1 LKIALKLKSFAQP
14 DLLKRIQPKNLIRLL
29 EPHRLFF
36 DMKGFSLPA
45 GENDE
50 IEYLALAGVLAQPD
64 EDMPSDLVEALYVI
78 GNFSGDEY
86 FDDLLEMA
94 NKADLKVVS
103 DTTTPDLATRL
114 YLHDP
119 NILERKEREVLFEK
133 RKNFESYRAANP
145 DELIAIDE
153 LPEDL
158 TPLEADL
165 DQYFKSKKQ
174 GVGCRVIRKDSAGEV
189 RFLVQ
194 HGQPCRREPS
204 RKGTESTCTFFR
216 PEKTDVV
223 ILDVTHNEM
232 RINASNLSA
241 LRQYRALFGRHLF
254 RDENR
259 FVFAEKYTLD
269 PLKKDGQP
277 ALNCRD
283 VEGIESVRLREV
295 EYGWDGAFDHVETH
309 RAEDLFKALII
320 LNRVVEKTVQIR
332 KAVFKIKLDGEKKPR
347 TVTIKA
353 GNKSGYNRGEEAPM
367 IEDWLRA
374 RGFVL
379 TQERSP
385 DAQADST
392 VAGD

>member
-1 LKIALKLKSFAQP
+1 MALKLKSFAQP
-14 DLLKRIQPKNLIRLL
+14 DLLKRIQRENLLQLL

-45 GENDE
+45 GDDGE

-64 EDMPSDLVEALYVI
+64 EDMPSDLVEALHVI
-78 GNFSGDEY
+78 GNFSGDEH
-86 FDDLLEMA
+86 FDDLLELA
-94 NKADLKVVS
+94 HRIALEVGGDA
-103 DTTTPDLATRL
+103 TAPDLATRI

-119 NILERKEREVLFEK
+119 QILERKAREVLFGK

-145 DELIAIDE
+145 DDLIAIDK

-158 TPLEADL
+158 TPLEAEL
-165 DQYFKSKKQ
+165 DQYFKSKKH
-174 GVGCRVIRKDSAGEV
+174 GVGCRVIRKDSACEV

-204 RKGTESTCTFFR
+204 RKGTESTYTFFR

-223 ILDVTHNEM
+223 ILDVAHNEM

-241 LRQYRALFGRHLF
+241 LRQYRALFGKHLF

-259 FVFAEKYTLD
+259 FVFAAKYTLD

-277 ALNCRD
+277 SLNCRD
-283 VEGIESVRLREV
+283 IEGIESVRLREI
-295 EYGWDGAFDHVETH
+295 EYRWDGAFDHVETH
-309 RAEDLFKALII
+309 RAEDLFKALVI
-320 LNRVVEKTVQIR
+320 LNRVVEKESHIR
-332 KAVFKIKLDGEKKPR
+332 KAVFKIKLDGENKPR

-353 GNKSGYNRGEEAPM
+353 GNKSGYNRGEEATM

-379 TQERSP
+379 TQETAKNAKVDP
-385 DAQADST
+385 AL
-392 VAGD
+392 AGT